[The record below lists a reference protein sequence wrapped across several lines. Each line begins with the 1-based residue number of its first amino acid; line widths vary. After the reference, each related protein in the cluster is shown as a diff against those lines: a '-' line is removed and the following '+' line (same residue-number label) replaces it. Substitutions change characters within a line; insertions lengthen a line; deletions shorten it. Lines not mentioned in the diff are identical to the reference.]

1 MTIVEVYLIY
11 KRRHAMSILSMKL
24 IPRKNCQ
31 NVLRIFPI
39 FLLQNAAFS
48 NINEDNRSD
57 KISKSNST
65 VPNGHPLINQKNS
78 KSWLTKRNIFSSVI
92 IVLKKCGTQQFLFV
106 NIIINLTIRR
116 GSIIVLV
123 YLAKIPFV
131 NIIVIL
137 LYIIVIVL
145 YYCLCTW
152 LRGSCTFPLA
162 GLTPVVKYIQMHVEG
177 SLFINISVNLYMY
190 PYIYI
195 ISDTRCDCTD
205 AFV

>member
-1 MTIVEVYLIY
+1 
-11 KRRHAMSILSMKL
+11 MSILSMKL

-31 NVLRIFPI
+31 NVWE
-39 FLLQNAAFS
+39 FS
-48 NINEDNRSD
+48 QFFYYKMPPLVIYIINEDNRSD

-137 LYIIVIVL
+137 LYIIVIVHIILLFVYLAKRKL
-145 YYCLCTW
+145 YISIGWIDTCCKMYSNACWRFL
-152 LRGSCTFPLA
+152 
-162 GLTPVVKYIQMHVEG
+162 VYKH
-177 SLFINISVNLYMY
+177 INI
-190 PYIYI
+190 
-195 ISDTRCDCTD
+195 
-205 AFV
+205 

>member
-1 MTIVEVYLIY
+1 
-11 KRRHAMSILSMKL
+11 MSILSMKL

-31 NVLRIFPI
+31 NVWE
-39 FLLQNAAFS
+39 FS
-48 NINEDNRSD
+48 QFFYYKMPPLVIYIINEDNRSD

-123 YLAKIPFV
+123 YLAKIPFCKYYCYF
-131 NIIVIL
+131 IIYYCYSTYIIL
-137 LYIIVIVL
+137 LFVYLAKRKLYISIGWIDT
-145 YYCLCTW
+145 C
-152 LRGSCTFPLA
+152 SN
-162 GLTPVVKYIQMHVEG
+162 IQMLVEG

-195 ISDTRCDCTD
+195 ISDTKCDCTD

>member
-1 MTIVEVYLIY
+1 M
-11 KRRHAMSILSMKL
+11 
-24 IPRKNCQ
+24 
-31 NVLRIFPI
+31 
-39 FLLQNAAFS
+39 
-48 NINEDNRSD
+48 
-57 KISKSNST
+57 
-65 VPNGHPLINQKNS
+65 
-78 KSWLTKRNIFSSVI
+78 
-92 IVLKKCGTQQFLFV
+92 LKKCGTQQFLFV

-137 LYIIVIVL
+137 LYIIVIVHIILLFVYLAKRKL
-145 YYCLCTW
+145 YISIGWIDTC
-152 LRGSCTFPLA
+152 SN
-162 GLTPVVKYIQMHVEG
+162 IQMLVEG

-195 ISDTRCDCTD
+195 ISDTKCDCTD